1 MAFSILTIN
10 FTSIPNENEVIN
22 ISESTNGLNLN
33 QIFKVARYGAGNTE
47 IPEYND
53 LLDRYIG
60 HISTYYKQAF
70 DLDYNASSLFTVV
83 ATNGTLYSGL
93 GSVTITANYDNAVFA
108 VSLNNTDA
116 EITFT
121 NHYVAPTIPDPIIPV
136 VLPDA
141 TILSRSPYN
150 VAVTPTVLFD
160 QIIMNLYLYKGH
172 KTTDKPI
179 LPNYT
184 LSKIVVYAG
193 QPKIAIEISK
203 IVNDFI
209 KNNYTPTLGG
219 GSNTTSSKD
228 STWIYA
234 EMTMKYLGEPVY
246 YINQTLHALD
256 GFGYHTELANP
267 TINTNVLSSITKHTF
282 YNGSAYPLYFKTKN
296 LTTITVNGVSVPF
309 TYSQNYSNQIIGMVN
324 IGAYASTTSTF
335 NAVFVYSTGTET
347 HTFEVKEECKYPVIN
362 CIFKNKF
369 GFWQNIPFNKL
380 SKKTIDFESQD
391 FMPIVSSFGTYNLN
405 AHNKKTFL
413 NNGKEKV
420 TVNTDFIE
428 EHYNELFK
436 ELMLSE
442 FVYLEENGQV
452 LPVNL
457 VKKSFEK
464 KTKLINKLIQ
474 YSMDFEYSFDL
485 MNTVI

>member
-1 MAFSILTIN
+1 MAFSTLTIN

-33 QIFKVARYGAGNTE
+33 QIFKVARYGSGNTE
-47 IPEYND
+47 IPEYDD

-60 HISTYYKQAF
+60 YISTYYKQAF

-282 YNGSAYPLYFKTKN
+282 YNGRT
-296 LTTITVNGVSVPF
+296 
-309 TYSQNYSNQIIGMVN
+309 
-324 IGAYASTTSTF
+324 
-335 NAVFVYSTGTET
+335 
-347 HTFEVKEECKYPVIN
+347 
-362 CIFKNKF
+362 
-369 GFWQNIPFNKL
+369 
-380 SKKTIDFESQD
+380 
-391 FMPIVSSFGTYNLN
+391 
-405 AHNKKTFL
+405 
-413 NNGKEKV
+413 
-420 TVNTDFIE
+420 
-428 EHYNELFK
+428 
-436 ELMLSE
+436 
-442 FVYLEENGQV
+442 
-452 LPVNL
+452 
-457 VKKSFEK
+457 
-464 KTKLINKLIQ
+464 
-474 YSMDFEYSFDL
+474 
-485 MNTVI
+485 